1 MLADFECKSNLRPW
15 LLFLLLEKG
24 KQRHT
29 RDLDD
34 LEPDTRNI
42 SHSVTLTTKSGN
54 QHLILDRDETS

>member
-29 RDLDD
+29 RDLDN

-42 SHSVTLTTKSGN
+42 SHSVTLTTKSSN
-54 QHLILDRDETS
+54 QHLVLDRR